1 VKKNK
6 KFIISI
12 IVIIVVLIVSIFGLL
27 VKGLQKSK
35 ASKDALKVR
44 TETVRKGKLIETI
57 NAPGEI
63 EPLTKVDI
71 SAKVS
76 ARVIELPFE
85 EGDRVT
91 AGDPNANPPIPPSV
105 LVRLDSKDMESRLSS
120 AQASREAQKAQVQVD
135 KAHIVGQRATLTGQK
150 ARLEQARTDFDR
162 QSKLLES
169 HDISQSAFDLAKATL
184 DELAAQV
191 DAAEQNI
198 IAAELNLIVME
209 YNLQAAQARVEEAEE
224 SLSYTTITAPMDG
237 IITRLNAEVG
247 EVVMTGTMNNPGTVI
262 LTVADLSQMI
272 LNAQVDETNVGRI
285 RPNCPAKVHVQAFWE
300 DEFEGVVNSIAL
312 TSSLSNTG
320 TKYYETKIL
329 LQGDV
334 QKLYTGLTADVDIQV
349 KVHEEVLLVPSQSV
363 LERKVDDLPEA
374 IRKDNPQVDPK
385 KTFCTVVYR
394 VVDNKTVVT
403 PVKVGPSDIID
414 TIIEA
419 GLSEGDR
426 LVIGPYKVLETIA
439 HDKPIEEIKEETK
452 GADGQEEKPKE
463 EPAND

>member
-12 IVIIVVLIVSIFGLL
+12 IVIIPILILSLFFLL
-27 VKGLQKSK
+27 LIGLQKAK
-35 ASKDALKVR
+35 ASKDILKVR

-63 EPLTKVDI
+63 EPRTKVDI

-76 ARVIELPFE
+76 ARVVELPYK

-91 AGDPNANPPIPPSV
+91 AGDPNANPPIPPSI
-105 LVRLDSKDMESRLSS
+105 LVRLDSRDMESRLNS
-120 AQASREAQKAQVQVD
+120 AKASREAQKAQIEVD
-135 KAHIVGQRATLTGQK
+135 RARLVGQKATLVGQK
-150 ARLEQARTDFDR
+150 ARLEQTRTDFQR
-162 QSKLLES
+162 QEKLLQS
-169 HDISQSAFDLAKATL
+169 HDISQSAFDQAKAAL
-184 DELAAQV
+184 EELAAQV

-198 IAAELNLIVME
+198 KAAELNLIVME
-209 YNLQAAQARVEEAEE
+209 HNLQAAQARVEEAEE
-224 SLSYTTITAPMDG
+224 ALSYTTITAPMDG

-272 LNAQVDETNVGRI
+272 LNAQVDETNIGRI
-285 RPNCPAKVHVQAFWE
+285 QTGQLAKIHVQAFWE
-300 DEFEGVVNSIAL
+300 DEFEGTVHSIAL
-312 TSSLSNTG
+312 TSSRSTTG

-349 KVHEEVLLVPSQSV
+349 KVHEEAILVPSQSV
-363 LERKVDDLPEA
+363 LERKIDDLPEA
-374 IRKDNPQVDPK
+374 IRKDNPLVDPK

-394 VVDNKTVVT
+394 IIDKKTVVT
-403 PVKVGPSDIID
+403 PVRVGPSDIMD

-426 LVIGPYKVLETIA
+426 VVIGPYKVLETIT
-439 HDKPIEEIKEETK
+439 HDKPIEEMPAEKTD
-452 GADGQEEKPKE
+452 AAGQEKKSSE
-463 EPAND
+463 ESSHD